1 MIPMAYGRLWWQLDS
16 SPRGGHG
23 YAGAVVVPEPGGA
36 RGPVR
41 SSGETVAT
49 DVAA

>member
-1 MIPMAYGRLWWQLDS
+1 MAARLRRRAAATGMPERL
-16 SPRGGHG
+16 
-23 YAGAVVVPEPGGA
+23 VVPEPGGA